1 MKGSCLMDMLMTVQA
16 LQYPLLDLLLDVML
30 MCCQHLIML
39 EGQSWDLNDT
49 EEDDQLEAESVS
61 DSGHEADAER
71 NGVKVKGKGHAGN
84 IPESRHMQQK
94 FTSAVTC
101 TTAWWS
107 NAQLLGGFINVAV
120 SLGSPRQCVVVSLT
134 RADCSVMFAMLQ
146 QNTHIFLECNVPAC
160 DACYW

>member
-1 MKGSCLMDMLMTVQA
+1 MDMLMTVQA

-71 NGVKVKGKGHAGN
+71 VGVKVKGKGHAGN
-84 IPESRHMQQK
+84 EPDSTDMQEK
-94 FTSAVTC
+94 FTSDVTC
-101 TTAWWS
+101 NTACWS
-107 NAQLLGGFINVAV
+107 KTLSCRGF
-120 SLGSPRQCVVVSLT
+120 
-134 RADCSVMFAMLQ
+134 
-146 QNTHIFLECNVPAC
+146 
-160 DACYW
+160 